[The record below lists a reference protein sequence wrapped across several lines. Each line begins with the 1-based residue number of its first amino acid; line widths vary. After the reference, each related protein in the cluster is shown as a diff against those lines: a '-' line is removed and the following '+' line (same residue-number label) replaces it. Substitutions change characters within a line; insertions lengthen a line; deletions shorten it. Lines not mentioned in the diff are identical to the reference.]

1 MALTSE
7 EWLNGR
13 LAKLIGA
20 SKKIVDNGPTTDY
33 KHHTA
38 LKLVA
43 IQYYA
48 ETFTKVVRK
57 QVQDKKAD
65 GAVFIDLFAGTG
77 LVKFKGSRHDDLLP
91 GSSCCVAQIQGGF
104 DHLVC
109 IEKSPPRQKALEQ
122 STQL

>member
-1 MALTSE
+1 MTSHRETRRGLQERLLGTHGRSAWMALTSE

-57 QVQDKKAD
+57 QVQ
-65 GAVFIDLFAGTG
+65 GE
-77 LVKFKGSRHDDLLP
+77 
-91 GSSCCVAQIQGGF
+91 SSTLG
-104 DHLVC
+104 
-109 IEKSPPRQKALEQ
+109 PRDA
-122 STQL
+122 